1 MVSPLFSS
9 SKSSSSKNLV
19 SLNTESTS
27 LRLASA
33 PASSSSPTGNEN
45 FGSKTKTETRNKLR
59 RIFSEAIALLEI
71 ITASGQTRRRR
82 HSYEHMGHYL
92 VANHYKVFSTI
103 AVVLTNMVTLKESFF
118 QKRNVGSE
126 IKTNRSV
133 FICS

>member
-33 PASSSSPTGNEN
+33 SASSSPTGNEN

-103 AVVLTNMVTLKESFF
+103 AVVLTNMVALKESFF
-118 QKRNVGSE
+118 QKRNDGSV

-133 FICS
+133 FISS